1 MPEQNLESKAME
13 QVEEVDLAKDEQPE
27 KPPTPLERI
36 LQSLRKAQPASGPP
50 GSGSRRDLGK
60 DKSKSLFVLVASAVV
75 ALLFFLAH
83 FSSPQKPNQGQAPA
97 HRGQPDLG
105 QRTTP
110 GQAQKQAGSVTPLLT
125 ADTRDQQPERNGQ
138 VTPEDINHMSH
149 ANSQSVVRKPNIT
162 ANTLVPPDAA
172 TGKTSTAKNVDGQQ
186 YALGRIDFSDLEL
199 QQRYPKAGHGPDL
212 SAVTVPPPSLASSIS
227 EGDLKKPSLVFVSS
241 ENTITPNAAASLAR
255 RDSGA
260 VKTDAPGTEGL
271 SLDSLLPAGTRL
283 VARLESPASTAVA
296 APVVAAIEYNYER
309 DGEIVVPA
317 GSKALGKL
325 EQANSTGYV
334 SLRFDRI
341 EFPDGTT
348 GKMGGTSMGL
358 DFAPVKGLV
367 SGKRRGSRFLV
378 QTLTGVGT
386 AAAYLV
392 GANNL
397 SGPIS
402 DSALL
407 RERLADNVA
416 IAGQNEMNQVAF
428 NQNIMVTVPG
438 NTRFYIV
445 LEQTANASGSQPTA
459 QRRSYASR
467 ATGNGQTV
475 PSLQELRQLLQLRQE
490 LSQLYQQE
498 PSEKAVPDDNQQ
510 Q

>member
-1 MPEQNLESKAME
+1 MSEQNPEIKATT
-13 QVEEVDLAKDEQPE
+13 QVEEVDLTKGEQPE

-36 LQSLRKAQPASGPP
+36 LQSVRKTQPASNPP
-50 GSGSRRDLGK
+50 ASGGRKELGK
-60 DKSKSLFVLVASAVV
+60 DKSKSLYVLVAASIA
-75 ALLFFLAH
+75 AILFLLMYL
-83 FSSPQKPNQGQAPA
+83 SSPQKPHQGQAPS
-97 HRGQPDLG
+97 HRGKPDLG

-110 GQAQKQAGSVTPLLT
+110 GQAQKQAGSAVPLLN
-125 ADTRDQQPERNGQ
+125 ADTSDQQPERGGQ
-138 VTPEDINHMSH
+138 VTPEDINRMSH
-149 ANSQSVVRKPNIT
+149 ANSQSVIAKPNLT

-172 TGKTSTAKNVDGQQ
+172 AGTTSAAKDPNSQQ
-186 YALGRIDFSDLEL
+186 YVLGRIDFSNPEL
-199 QQRYPKAGHGPDL
+199 RQRYANAGQGPDL
-212 SAVTVPPPSLASSIS
+212 SAVTVPPHSFASSNS
-227 EGDLKKPSLVFVSS
+227 ESDLKKPSLVFVSS
-241 ENTITPNAAASLAR
+241 ENTTNAAVSEGR
-255 RDSGA
+255 RDSGVVNTA
-260 VKTDAPGTEGL
+260 MGSGGI
-271 SLDSLLPAGTRL
+271 SLNSLLPAGTRL

-296 APVVAAIEYNYER
+296 APVVAAIEYNYEQ

-348 GKMGGTSMGL
+348 GKMDGTSMGL

-367 SGKRRGSRFLV
+367 SGKRRGAGFLV
-378 QTLTGVGT
+378 QTLTGMGT
-386 AAAYLV
+386 VAAYLV
-392 GANNL
+392 GGNNL

-416 IAGQNEMNQVAF
+416 IAGQSEMNQVAF
-428 NQNIMVTVPG
+428 NQNIMVSVPG

-445 LEQTANASGSQPTA
+445 LQQTPNSSGQPPTARRASSASGFAGDSQA
-459 QRRSYASR
+459 
-467 ATGNGQTV
+467 V
-475 PSLQELRQLLQLRQE
+475 PNLQELRELLQLRQE

-498 PSEKAVPDDNQQ
+498 PGEKAVPDDNPQQ
-510 Q
+510 

>member
-1 MPEQNLESKAME
+1 MSEQNPEIKATT
-13 QVEEVDLAKDEQPE
+13 QVEDVDLTKDEQPE

-36 LQSLRKAQPASGPP
+36 LQSLRKAQPASNPP
-50 GSGSRRDLGK
+50 ASGGRRDLGK
-60 DKSKSLFVLVASAVV
+60 DKSKSLYVLVAAGIAVILF
-75 ALLFFLAH
+75 LLMYL
-83 FSSPQKPNQGQAPA
+83 SSPQKPNQGQAPS
-97 HRGQPDLG
+97 HRGKPDLG

-110 GQAQKQAGSVTPLLT
+110 GQAQKQAGSAVPLLN
-125 ADTRDQQPERNGQ
+125 ADTSDQQPERGGQ
-138 VTPEDINHMSH
+138 VTPEDINRMSH
-149 ANSQSVVRKPNIT
+149 ANSQSVIAKPNST
-162 ANTLVPPDAA
+162 ANTLVPPEEA
-172 TGKTSTAKNVDGQQ
+172 TGKASGAKNPNSQQ
-186 YALGRIDFSDLEL
+186 YVLGRIDFSDPEL
-199 QQRYPKAGHGPDL
+199 RQRYANAGQGPEL
-212 SAVTVPPPSLASSIS
+212 SAVTVPPRSLASSNTES
-227 EGDLKKPSLVFVSS
+227 DLKKPSLVFVSS
-241 ENTITPNAAASLAR
+241 ESTTIPNAAGSLAG
-255 RDSGA
+255 RDSGVVNTA
-260 VKTDAPGTEGL
+260 VGSEGI

-296 APVVAAIEYNYER
+296 APVIAAIEYNYEQ

-348 GKMGGTSMGL
+348 GKMDGTSMGL

-367 SGKRRGSRFLV
+367 SGKRSGTRFLV
-378 QTLTGVGT
+378 QTLTGMGT
-386 AAAYLV
+386 VAAYLV
-392 GANNL
+392 GGNNL

-416 IAGQNEMNQVAF
+416 IAGQSEMNQVAF

-445 LEQTANASGSQPTA
+445 VQQTPNSSGQPPTARRASSASGFAGGSHA
-459 QRRSYASR
+459 
-467 ATGNGQTV
+467 V
-475 PSLQELRQLLQLRQE
+475 PNLQELRELLQLRQE
-490 LSQLYQQE
+490 LSQIYQQE
-498 PSEKAVPDDNQQ
+498 PGEKAAPDDNPQQ
-510 Q
+510 